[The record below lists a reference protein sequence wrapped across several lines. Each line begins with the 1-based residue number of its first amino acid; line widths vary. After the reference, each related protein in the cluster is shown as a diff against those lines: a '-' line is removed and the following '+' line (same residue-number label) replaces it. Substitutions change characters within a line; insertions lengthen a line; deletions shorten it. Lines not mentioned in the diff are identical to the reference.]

1 MSAGLDGEARIIFR
15 TAPNGTIVKL
25 VTFGPALATSV
36 DAYEF
41 IDFWVSIETVGL
53 SATTLVRTIGG
64 GTGP

>member
-15 TAPNGTIVKL
+15 TAPNGTI